1 VDAALE
7 ADANSEPPQGR
18 TTKVSSGSKRKSE
31 KEGVMELHDHDTRN
45 RGKRARQSDPGPGT
59 TGRLVTRSAGSASR
73 APVAGSS
80 RRKSKGTAIT
90 KSTNVQEEVFDGVL
104 VPRRVSYHG
113 KANENEETDL
123 ELDDGPSSLS
133 VENGTAGETVE
144 EGNEEGR
151 ESPIHDG
158 SNKGQLSLTTGSGRD
173 PVDQMKAENES
184 LFESAEEQAQERASV
199 TTLAQ
204 DVSMDAALENGEFAD
219 NQR

>member
-31 KEGVMELHDHDTRN
+31 KEGVTELHDHNTRN

-59 TGRLVTRSAGSASR
+59 TGRLVTRSGGTSH
-73 APVAGSS
+73 APVASSS
-80 RRKSKGTAIT
+80 RRKSKGTATT

-123 ELDDGPSSLS
+123 EMDGGPSSLN

-151 ESPIHDG
+151 ESPILDG
-158 SNKGQLSLTTGSGRD
+158 SNKGQLSLTTGIGRD
-173 PVDQMKAENES
+173 PVHQMKAENES

-204 DVSMDAALENGEFAD
+204 DVMDAALENGEFAD

>member
-31 KEGVMELHDHDTRN
+31 SEGVTELHDHNTRN

-59 TGRLVTRSAGSASR
+59 TGRLVTRSGGTSH
-73 APVAGSS
+73 APVASSS
-80 RRKSKGTAIT
+80 RRKSKGTATT

-123 ELDDGPSSLS
+123 EMDGGPSSLN

-151 ESPIHDG
+151 ESPILDG

-204 DVSMDAALENGEFAD
+204 DVSMNAALENGEFAD